1 MLACNTRLSPAPK
14 SVAACRPLLA
24 ARVEEQKRQQQ
35 AVDPKRPAPELLQP
49 TIKLFVEGTEMKPED
64 HIFIRALKES
74 GCINKG
80 IQVKEVTG
88 KDEEGRSIVLGWC
101 TFAYQASPTHRL
113 SALEPCIA
121 RHAL

>member
-1 MLACNTRLSPAPK
+1 MRALTADDDAILSPALE
-14 SVAACRPLLA
+14 VDATRRPLLA
-24 ARVEEQKRQQQ
+24 ARVDEQKRQQQ

-74 GCINKG
+74 GCINKEM
-80 IQVKEVTG
+80 QVKEIIG

-101 TFAYQASPTHRL
+101 TFAYQASSTHRL
-113 SALEPCIA
+113 SALA
-121 RHAL
+121 HAS